1 MSDYKRSPTP
11 KVNFILK
18 ITMEKK
24 KITMEYAASTPSSLC
39 DTSMELYVYK
49 MVKNNKANEKQS
61 CRPSLLIT
69 VMLYFNP
76 GVSANSNKNGSLT
89 TKIIMP
95 SFLLWIV
102 LFVFKALL
110 QSLEGGKA
118 SYDYLQFTEAD
129 RQVRALKD
137 L

>member
-18 ITMEKK
+18 ITME
-24 KITMEYAASTPSSLC
+24 YAASTPSSLR
-39 DTSMELYVYK
+39 DISMELYVYK
-49 MVKNNKANEKQS
+49 MVKNNKVNEKQS

-76 GVSANSNKNGSLT
+76 GVLANSNKNGLLAIQ
-89 TKIIMP
+89 IIMP
-95 SFLLWIV
+95 SFLLQIAP
-102 LFVFKALL
+102 FVFKVLL
-110 QSLEGGKA
+110 HSLEGGKA
-118 SYDYLQFTEAD
+118 SYNYIHFIEGD
-129 RQVRALKD
+129 RPVQALND